1 MESTDPSQNFST
13 ITQII
18 TINFDTTPDTTEPTY
33 TAPAHHSTSTAE
45 YLEGDGPFTVSYNFN
60 VPSDLVDEGT
70 YIAKPVVLE
79 MHYYIGNTVLDSQT
93 QLTDSDLEALD
104 ADVWTKV
111 EDGDIVGVSIEKARV
126 DGPNAETTW
135 KKYIYW
141 RGKDSVGNKNY
152 QFTKFSVTFDF
163 RNPPYPEFELEERV
177 LQITLVLEAYIM
189 TLLTTNLWMN
199 GDSLGALAGWTASAD

>member
-1 MESTDPSQNFST
+1 MVSASDIRQVNFNKDDPDPKGIHSVTKTIQWKATDPSQNFST

-45 YLEGDGPFTVSYNFN
+45 YLEGDGPFTVSYNFTA
-60 VPSDLVDEGT
+60 PSDLLDVGT
-70 YIAKPVVLE
+70 YIADGDLE

-111 EDGDIVGVSIEKARV
+111 EAGDIVGVSIEKARV
-126 DGPNAETTW
+126 DTKCRNYLE
-135 KKYIYW
+135 KIYIGEV
-141 RGKDSVGNKNY
+141 RI
-152 QFTKFSVTFDF
+152 
-163 RNPPYPEFELEERV
+163 L
-177 LQITLVLEAYIM
+177 
-189 TLLTTNLWMN
+189 
-199 GDSLGALAGWTASAD
+199 